1 MQKKKATSGQQT
13 VIRATIV
20 KRSRTRVPS
29 RSSVSGTWY
38 ILSDLRVEGGVVR
51 AQGSRA
57 EGTKVM
63 LALMLNSKLRGGSL
77 RRLLNFGSSCPR

>member
-29 RSSVSGTWY
+29 RSNVSGTWY
-38 ILSDLRVEGGVVR
+38 ILSDLRMEGVLSGLSGPQ
-51 AQGSRA
+51 AAG
-57 EGTKVM
+57 
-63 LALMLNSKLRGGSL
+63 LRVQW
-77 RRLLNFGSSCPR
+77 

>member
-29 RSSVSGTWY
+29 RSNVSGTWY
-38 ILSDLRVEGGVVR
+38 ILSDSKPQ
-51 AQGSRA
+51 ASNWQSWD
-57 EGTKVM
+57 
-63 LALMLNSKLRGGSL
+63 SKLV
-77 RRLLNFGSSCPR
+77 